1 MLKQHFGIG
10 PKCSTCGSK
19 CPQFLSI
26 EREELSVVC
35 AADSSNNSLSGPEG
49 RSHTAFL
56 PLNVHLAKINAVL
69 ISVIW
74 QKIHVIIVSTQHLP
88 ITGPCEFIRQ
98 DKGINASLIKIGL
111 EADG

>member
-1 MLKQHFGIG
+1 M
-10 PKCSTCGSK
+10 
-19 CPQFLSI
+19 
-26 EREELSVVC
+26 
-35 AADSSNNSLSGPEG
+35 
-49 RSHTAFL
+49 
-56 PLNVHLAKINAVL
+56 L

-88 ITGPCEFIRQ
+88 ITGPCEFIPQ

>member
-1 MLKQHFGIG
+1 MSSVPVHRKEF
-10 PKCSTCGSK
+10 
-19 CPQFLSI
+19 
-26 EREELSVVC
+26 SVVC
-35 AADSSNNSLSGPEG
+35 AADSSNNSLSEPEG

-56 PLNVHLAKINAVL
+56 PLNMHLAKINAML

-88 ITGPCEFIRQ
+88 ITGPCKFIPEDQ
-98 DKGINASLIKIGL
+98 GINASLIKIRL